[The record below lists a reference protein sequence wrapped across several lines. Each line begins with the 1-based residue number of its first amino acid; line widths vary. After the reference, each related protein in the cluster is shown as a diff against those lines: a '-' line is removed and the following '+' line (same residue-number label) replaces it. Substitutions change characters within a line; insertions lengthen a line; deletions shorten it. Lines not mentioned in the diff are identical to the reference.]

1 MTPGAGLLVATSG
14 VNVSAGDVALLVVV
28 LVLLAA
34 SALLALAETS
44 LVRMSRAKAM
54 ALVDDGR
61 RGAKV
66 LVRLTEN
73 PQGFLNPLLLLVLI
87 CQLVVATLVGVPG
100 RQLVRGVGRAGRHR
114 VRDRGHL
121 RAR

>member
-1 MTPGAGLLVATSG
+1 MTPGADVLAGTAG
-14 VNVSAGDVALLVVV
+14 VSVGDVALLVVV

-34 SALLALAETS
+34 SGMLALAETS

-54 ALVDDGR
+54 ALVEDGR
-61 RGAKV
+61 RGARV

-87 CQLVVATLVGVPG
+87 CQLVVATLVGVLAASWFG
-100 RQLVRGVGRAGRHR
+100 AVSYT
-114 VRDRGHL
+114 HL
-121 RAR
+121 TLP